1 MKKLIKLKLAA
12 SQEQGF
18 ITLEVIVGILVAFF
32 FLMGAMQSLVYA
44 MALKVQ
50 AQEKQRASQ
59 LITGD
64 IELAND
70 LANSNDLVVDSAD
83 FAATCNATTYAN
95 GFGNKLWDK
104 LELPENKANLTEF
117 TLSDGNGQQLALERT
132 PVSQGN
138 SNVPHRTLKVR
149 YQVWWGFDG
158 TNYLNR
164 KGDPKGA
171 SDKPIAETYVEI
183 IPDVALACP

>member
-12 SQEQGF
+12 SKEQGF

-70 LANSNDLVVDSAD
+70 LANSSDLVVDSAD
-83 FAATCNATTYAN
+83 FADTCNATTYAN
-95 GFGNKLWDK
+95 GFGQKLLDK
-104 LELPENKANLTEF
+104 LEEDNEHPTEF
-117 TLSDGNGQQLALERT
+117 TLSNGGGTQLALFRD
-132 PVSQGN
+132 PV
-138 SNVPHRTLKVR
+138 PPIIPDDAPYRTLKVR
-149 YQVWWGFDG
+149 YEVWWGFDG
-158 TNYLNR
+158 TDYLNR
-164 KGDPKGA
+164 KGDPKDDA
-171 SDKPIAETYVEI
+171 VDKPIAETYVEI

>member
-1 MKKLIKLKLAA
+1 MKKLIKLKSAA
-12 SQEQGF
+12 SKEQGF

-70 LANSNDLVVDSAD
+70 LANSNGLVGACNPAD
-83 FAATCNATTYAN
+83 YDGGYGKGLWTALTNLPT
-95 GFGNKLWDK
+95 GN
-104 LELPENKANLTEF
+104 PQPTEF
-117 TLSDGNGQQLALERT
+117 TLSNGGGTQLALERT
-132 PVSQGN
+132 HVSAGN
-138 SNVPHRTLKVR
+138 SNAPHRTLKVR
-149 YQVWWGFDG
+149 YQVWWGVSG